1 MNYDEFEALMNDL
14 LQMREEDDF
23 ASDYSTSQHE
33 DGSIWSISYPGC
45 AKHVEELSEIISE
58 YAFFDICRAVFCINS
73 WYRNRS
79 AQESALSLNATLLRS
94 ESFGGR
100 QIEKYEDLETLFE
113 QIKPL
118 ISVSP
123 LEDIV
128 IPVMGHTKIEFGESW
143 YPVIYGCGMVQEC
156 PRLCFAHAICTAS
169 NTKEQYR
176 SLLDYV
182 SFLCASLDGA
192 GWDGEAIEKFEF
204 CLPPKAHWECVEAWF
219 SAMPSKLPQTGV
231 IEALSRKSGPIEKMH
246 FIQTGERTLPLFNPS
261 ILLDYLEECCD
272 ALQADSFD
280 SIVDRYLSE
289 FSYLAYSYNPFETE
303 GCLEYPV
310 FEVDGEYIDDCPCS
324 FVICDRLG
332 DVTLF
337 YNKSFKNGNFKR
349 LKRALTNSGHNIR
362 IIETL
367 ERNGR
372 HRIIEF
378 KKAVSRINVIA
389 YINNVKPI
397 SSPALSQF
405 ADEADMTCSALDV
418 LSILH
423 CSSSVEEIGSFFE
436 SLKNKNNHP
445 VLGISG
451 LFPFFLTWKENH
463 RNFLEGAED
472 RTTSFNIWCDF
483 NDSDYYYTDF
493 FRELVVQDPFLDDRF
508 VFGSPFFKQYQSNE
522 RGFVSMRA
530 KNTTKHYG
538 VSKCLH
544 GKGISYFVVGAD
556 PGSIQECDEDEAERE
571 AESFNLIE
579 DVFMCLANSLEELI
593 ADFAYSLSGAMRV
606 VYVSENSPKTHGLQL
621 IDDELEIR
629 GFYSQDTLPTVF
641 FTLNKERYFK
651 TLMESS
657 NRQIEC
663 RLGSAVFSLFPDPN
677 MLKERVIESID
688 GLSHQGKM
696 VNMSVLQ
703 LPYRWYRN
711 VRNVN
716 EDDVSKAAA
725 IKFIANSI
733 DEADINPGIYS
744 GPSANETIR
753 SFQKELVPLYKGE
766 LGKYDAKELVS
777 DMMEICADALHD
789 FYLHTKRF
797 GSFGNLNEN
806 ETKRVEDSALDLR
819 EECRAQF
826 RAARYCIETILG
838 FGLRGS
844 IEPNKPDQA
853 FLLSLSVQLVSIN
866 DMADLFLFN
875 PLDVELEIK
884 DNKIGKIKEGE
895 RYQGAMS
902 TLRKRQL
909 HDPGHICDDESID
922 IRYIK
927 LAKEA
932 FSKDVGFSFECL
944 LDVLEILASIEVE
957 DTLFVR
963 KSPNVVEISSTDLKQ
978 FVYDRLSSYYRPP
991 ELERCVDFLVLDEAK
1006 LTTIKNQSLDYL
1018 PFGQIKDRPNRL
1030 ELKPL
1035 VMFDNS
1041 FIYSPVCA
1049 GILKE
1054 RWLAGISQR
1063 FLPVKAYSALY
1074 GVIRNWKAHYEK
1086 ILETDTAKVFLDHG
1100 FPSEHIHKGLYLHKR
1115 GSHTK
1120 TLGDYDVL
1128 AYDQSSET
1136 IWIIE
1141 CKEFEKVESSF
1152 DYMQLQQRWF
1162 GPKGKLEKFE
1172 HRIAYIVE
1180 HTEEVAGDLGFEH
1193 EGKLDTKAYLVS
1205 NKIFLNMV
1213 GESDFEIISLNE
1225 LNNLLDTLHE

>member
-1 MNYDEFEALMNDL
+1 MNNEEFEASMDVFLRMQD
-14 LQMREEDDF
+14 EDDF
-23 ASDYSTSQHE
+23 VSDYPAPRHE
-33 DGSIWSISYPGC
+33 DGSMWSISYPGC
-45 AKHVEELSEIISE
+45 MEHVEELSEIISE
-58 YAFFDICRAVFCINS
+58 YTFFDICRAVFCLNS

-79 AQESALSLNATLLRS
+79 AQESVLSLNAALLRS
-94 ESFGGR
+94 ESFEGKR
-100 QIEKYEDLETLFE
+100 IEEYEDLETLFE
-113 QIKPL
+113 RTKPF

-123 LEDIV
+123 YEDIV
-128 IPVMGHTKIEFGESW
+128 IPVMGHTKIEFDGSW
-143 YPVIYGCGMVQEC
+143 YPVIYGCGMVQEY
-156 PRLCFAHAICTAS
+156 PRLCFASAICTAS
-169 NTKEQYR
+169 NKKEQYR
-176 SLLDYV
+176 SLFDYA
-182 SFLCASLDGA
+182 SFLCISLNGA
-192 GWDGEAIEKFEF
+192 GWDGEAIEEVEF
-204 CLPPKAHWECVEAWF
+204 CLPPKTHWECVKACF
-219 SAMPSKLPQTGV
+219 SAMPSKLPQIEV
-231 IEALSRKSGPIEKMH
+231 IEALSRKIGPIEKMH
-246 FIQTGERTLPLFNPS
+246 FIQTDERVLPLFNPS
-261 ILLDYLEECCD
+261 ILLDYLEECCN

-280 SIVDRYLSE
+280 GIVDRYLSE
-289 FSYLAYSYNPFETE
+289 FSYLAYSYNPLEAE

-310 FEVDGEYIDDCPCS
+310 FEIDGEYIDNCPCS
-324 FVICDRLG
+324 FAICDRLG
-332 DVTLF
+332 GVTLF

-349 LKRALTNSGHNIR
+349 LKRALTNSGHKIR

-367 ERNGR
+367 ERNGQ
-372 HRIIEF
+372 HRVIEF
-378 KKAVSRINVIA
+378 KKSVSRINVIA

-436 SLKNKNNHP
+436 GLKNKNNHP
-445 VLGISG
+445 VLGFSG
-451 LFPFFLTWKENH
+451 LFPFFLMWKENH

-472 RTTSFNIWCDF
+472 RTTPFSIWCDF
-483 NDSDYYYTDF
+483 NDNDYYYTDF
-493 FRELVVQDPFLDDRF
+493 FRDLAVQDPFLNDHF
-508 VFGSPFFKQYQSNE
+508 VFGSPFFKQYRSNE
-522 RGFVSMRA
+522 RGFVLMRA
-530 KNTTKHYG
+530 KSTTKHYG
-538 VSKCLH
+538 VSKRLH
-544 GKGISYFVVGAD
+544 GKGIGYFVVGAD
-556 PGSIQECDEDEAERE
+556 PGSVQECDKDEIERE

-593 ADFAYSLSGAMRV
+593 ADFAYSLSGAIRV
-606 VYVSENSPKTHGLQL
+606 VYVSEKSSEVPNFQL
-621 IDDELEIR
+621 IDDELGIK
-629 GFYSQDTLPTVF
+629 GFYFQDTLPTVF

-651 TLMESS
+651 ALMESS

-663 RLGSAVFSLFPDPN
+663 KLCSAVFSQFPDPN
-677 MLKERVIESID
+677 VLKERVIESID

-696 VNMSVLQ
+696 VNMSALQ

-753 SFQKELVPLYKGE
+753 RFQKELVPLYKGE

-777 DMMEICADALHD
+777 DMMEICANASHD

-797 GSFGNLNEN
+797 GSFGNLDEN
-806 ETKRVEDSALDLR
+806 ETKRVEDSALELR
-819 EECRAQF
+819 EACRVQF

-844 IEPNKPDQA
+844 IEPTKSDQA
-853 FLLSLSVQLVSIN
+853 FLLSLSVQMVSTN

-875 PLDVELEIK
+875 PLDVELEIR
-884 DNKIGKIKEGE
+884 DNKTGKIKEGE
-895 RYQGAMS
+895 RYQDVLSA
-902 TLRKRQL
+902 LRKRQL
-909 HDPGHICDDESID
+909 QDPGHFCDDESID

-932 FSKDVGFSFECL
+932 FNKDVGFSFECL
-944 LDVLEILASIEVE
+944 IDVLEILAAIEIE
-957 DTLFVR
+957 DALFVR
-963 KSPNVVEISSTDLKQ
+963 KSPNVVEISEADLEQ
-978 FVYDRLSSYYRPP
+978 FIHDHLSSYYQPS
-991 ELERCVDFLVLDEAK
+991 ELECCVDYLVLDETE

-1035 VMFDNS
+1035 VMFDDS
-1041 FIYSPVCA
+1041 IVYSPVCV

-1054 RWLAGISQR
+1054 RWIAGIAQR
-1063 FLPVKAYSALY
+1063 FLPIKTYSALY
-1074 GVIRNWKAHYEK
+1074 GVISHWKTHYEK
-1086 ILETDTAKVFLDHG
+1086 ILETDTAKAFADHG
-1100 FPSEHIHKGLYLHKR
+1100 FPSEHIHKGLKLHKK
-1115 GSHTK
+1115 GAHPK

-1128 AYDQSSET
+1128 AYDQKNET
-1136 IWIIE
+1136 IWVIE

-1172 HRIAYIVE
+1172 RRIAYIAQ
-1180 HTEEVAGDLGFEH
+1180 HTEEVASDLGFKH
-1193 EGKLDTKAYLVS
+1193 EGELNIKAYLVS
-1205 NKIFLNMV
+1205 NKIFMNMI
-1213 GESDFEIISLNE
+1213 GKSNFDIISLNE
-1225 LNNLLDTLHE
+1225 LNNLLDTLSE

>member
-1 MNYDEFEALMNDL
+1 MDNDEFEALMNDL
-14 LQMREEDDF
+14 SQMWEEDNF
-23 ASDYSTSQHE
+23 ASDYSTFQHE

-45 AKHVEELSEIISE
+45 TEHVEELSEIISE

-79 AQESALSLNATLLRS
+79 AQESTLSLNAALLRS

-113 QIKPL
+113 RIKPF

-143 YPVIYGCGMVQEC
+143 HSVIYGCGMVQEY
-156 PRLCFAHAICTAS
+156 PRLCFAHVICAAS
-169 NTKEQYR
+169 NKEEQYR
-176 SLLDYV
+176 SLLDHV
-182 SFLCASLDGA
+182 SFLCTSLDGA
-192 GWDGEAIEKFEF
+192 GWDGEAIERVEF
-204 CLPPKAHWECVEAWF
+204 CLPSKAHWECVEAWF
-219 SAMPSKLPQTGV
+219 SVMPTKLPQTEV
-231 IEALSRKSGPIEKMH
+231 IEALSRKSGPIEKIH
-246 FIQTGERTLPLFNPS
+246 FIQTDERVLPLFNPS
-261 ILLDYLEECCD
+261 ILLDYLEECCN
-272 ALQADSFD
+272 ALQADSID
-280 SIVDRYLSE
+280 GIVDRYLSE

-310 FEVDGEYIDDCPCS
+310 FEIDGEYIDNCPCS

-332 DVTLF
+332 GVTLF

-367 ERNGR
+367 ERNGQ
-372 HRIIEF
+372 HRVIEF
-378 KKAVSRINVIA
+378 KKPVSRINVIA

-423 CSSSVEEIGSFFE
+423 CSSSVEEISSFFE

-451 LFPFFLTWKENH
+451 LFPFFLIWKENH

-472 RTTSFNIWCDF
+472 RTTPFNIWCDF
-483 NDSDYYYTDF
+483 NDNDYYYTDF
-493 FRELVVQDPFLDDRF
+493 FRDLVVQDPFVDDRF

-530 KNTTKHYG
+530 KNTAKHYG

-544 GKGISYFVVGAD
+544 GKEAGYFVIGAD
-556 PGSIQECDEDEAERE
+556 SGSIQGCCEDEIEKE

-579 DVFMCLANSLEELI
+579 DVFMCLVNSLEEQI
-593 ADFAYSLSGAMRV
+593 ADFAYSLSGAIRV
-606 VYVSENSPKTHGLQL
+606 VYVSENSSKTHDLQL
-621 IDDELEIR
+621 IDNELEIR

-651 TLMESS
+651 ALIESS

-663 RLGSAVFSLFPDPN
+663 KLCSAVFSQFPDPN

-696 VNMSVLQ
+696 VNMSALQ

-716 EDDVSKAAA
+716 EDDVSKASA

-733 DEADINPGIYS
+733 DEADINPGTYS
-744 GPSANETIR
+744 GPAANETIR
-753 SFQKELVPLYKGE
+753 SFQKELVPLYKDE
-766 LGKYDAKELVS
+766 LDKYDAKELIS
-777 DMMEICADALHD
+777 GMMEICANALHD
-789 FYLHTKRF
+789 FYLHTRRF
-797 GSFGNLNEN
+797 DSFGNLDEN
-806 ETKRVEDSALDLR
+806 ETKRVEDSALELR
-819 EECRAQF
+819 EDCRARF

-838 FGLRGS
+838 FGLGGT
-844 IEPNKPDQA
+844 IESTKPDQA
-853 FLLSLSVQLVSIN
+853 FLLSLSVQMVSIN

-875 PLDVELEIK
+875 PLDVELEIE
-884 DNKIGKIKEGE
+884 DNKIGRVKEGE
-895 RYQGAMS
+895 RYQGVLSA
-902 TLRKRQL
+902 LRKRQL
-909 HDPGHICDDESID
+909 RDPGHICDDESVD

-932 FSKDVGFSFECL
+932 FSKDVGFSFECFI
-944 LDVLEILASIEVE
+944 DVLEILATIEFE
-957 DTLFVR
+957 DALFVR
-963 KSPNVVEISSTDLKQ
+963 KSPNVVEISGLDLEQ
-978 FVYDRLSSYYRPP
+978 FVHDQLSSYYHRS
-991 ELERCVDFLVLDEAK
+991 ELERCVGYLVLDKTE
-1006 LTTIKNQSLDYL
+1006 LTTIKGQSLDYL

-1030 ELKPL
+1030 ELRPL
-1035 VMFDNS
+1035 VMFDNTI
-1041 FIYSPVCA
+1041 IYSPVCA
-1049 GILKE
+1049 GILRE
-1054 RWLAGISQR
+1054 RWIAGIAQR
-1063 FLPVKAYSALY
+1063 FLPAKTYSALY
-1074 GVIRNWKAHYEK
+1074 GVISHWKSHYEK
-1086 ILETDTAKVFLDHG
+1086 ILEADTAKAFTDHG
-1100 FPSEHIHKGLYLHKR
+1100 FPSKHVRKGLYLHKN
-1115 GSHTK
+1115 GSHPK

-1128 AYDQSSET
+1128 AYDQSKET
-1136 IWIIE
+1136 IWVIE
-1141 CKEFEKVESSF
+1141 CKEYEKVESSF
-1152 DYMQLQQRWF
+1152 DYMQLQDRWF
-1162 GPKGKLEKFE
+1162 GSTDKLGKFE
-1172 HRIAYIVE
+1172 RRITYI
-1180 HTEEVAGDLGFEH
+1180 FEH
-1193 EGKLDTKAYLVS
+1193 KEEIASDLRFEHKGELDVKVYLVS
-1205 NKIFLNMV
+1205 NKIFLNMI
-1213 GESDFEIISLNE
+1213 GESSFQIISLNE
-1225 LNNLLDTLHE
+1225 LNHLLDML